1 MSLKNRGQLISIS
14 EHVKKI
20 VLNNVENWDEVNL
33 GNYFDYEFIYFRNN
47 EITSFKPPIP
57 FLHVKILDLSCNLIS
72 DLKFLN
78 DMKTLK
84 V

>member
-20 VLNNVENWDEVNL
+20 VMNNVETWDEVNL
-33 GNYFDYEFIYFRNN
+33 GNYFDYEFLYFRNN
-47 EITSFKPPIP
+47 EITSFDSPIP
-57 FLHVKILDLSCNLIS
+57 FLHVKILDLSCNLLS
-72 DLKFLN
+72 DLRFLN
-78 DMKTLK
+78 GMQTLK